1 MAEVAELEV
10 FIPGPGENADD
21 VNDAERTEFLQVAQE
36 LLDEGLDI
44 AVYSRDLYPSA
55 FEDCVPVADMLEIS
69 GNDVLPL
76 MLVDGVVKVS
86 YSYPDAE
93 QLKRFSKAREVKPK
107 KISAA
112 AAACG
117 THGSDDV
124 ATAPTME
131 PAGFAATLAG
141 VKEKPAGGPEIGN
154 RVNLMG
160 GDFGDGIP
168 TSGSVAVKSAEQIKA
183 AEEKAA
189 RTELKLSAKGTSGGG
204 CGCGGCGCG
213 A

>member
-1 MAEVAELEV
+1 MSDCAELEV
-10 FIPGPGENADD
+10 FIPGPGENAEDT
-21 VNDAERTEFLQVAQE
+21 NDAERTEFLKIAQE

-69 GNDVLPL
+69 GNDVLPI

-93 QLKRFSKAREVKPK
+93 QLKRFSKARTVKPK

-117 THGSDDV
+117 TGSSEDV

-141 VKEKPAGGPEIGN
+141 ITEKPAGGPEIGN

-168 TSGSVAVKSAEQIKA
+168 TSGSVATKSAEQVA
-183 AEEKAA
+183 ASKEKMKE
-189 RTELKLSAKGTSGGG
+189 TELKLSGSAGGG
-204 CGCGGCGCG
+204 CGCGGCGCRSK
-213 A
+213 